1 MAKRRRYYTK
11 QYKYYFKR
19 CINIQNTLMKGM
31 IIKLESQEKNFFEEK
46 QKENKNTK
54 KKFNKKM
61 IIYIAI
67 FLVVVY
73 LIYTIYLLI
82 KQPTDIFTLE
92 EGTLYSEETDIGYVI
107 RDEVVIQGENYKNGM
122 EKIKSEGEK
131 VAVNEAVFRYYTK
144 NEESLKTKIAELDTK
159 IQEAMG
165 NETEIF
171 TSDMKSLET
180 QIDQKLLEIS
190 SINDTTKLEEYKK
203 EIDELITKKANIAG
217 DLSPQGSYLKELI
230 EERKNYENELNSGA
244 EYVNSSKS
252 GVVSYKVDG
261 LEEVLKPTE
270 ECFSTLTKE
279 YLENLDLK
287 TGKIVPTSEES
298 GKIIDN
304 TYCYIA
310 TISNTEEA
318 KNAEVGDKV
327 SVRLPSGSE
336 VSAQITYALQEDE
349 DRVLILK
356 IEKGVEELISYRKIS
371 FDLIWWSE
379 NGLKV
384 PNQAIVKEND
394 LAYVVR
400 NRAGYLNKLL
410 VKVKKEGEKYSIVE
424 PYDTEELKELGFS
437 NEEIISYKKIS
448 LYDEVILN
456 PDLTKVQN

>member
-1 MAKRRRYYTK
+1 
-11 QYKYYFKR
+11 
-19 CINIQNTLMKGM
+19 MKGM
-31 IIKLESQEKNFFEEK
+31 IIKLKQQEKEILEEK
-46 QKENKNTK
+46 QKEEKNTK
-54 KKFNKKM
+54 RKFNKKI

-67 FLVVVY
+67 FLVVIYV
-73 LIYTIYLLI
+73 IYTIYLLI

-107 RDEVVIQGENYKNGM
+107 RDEVVVQGENYKNGM

-144 NEESLKTKIAELDTK
+144 NEDSLKEKIAELDTK
-159 IQEAMG
+159 IQEAMA
-165 NETEIF
+165 NETGLPA
-171 TSDMKSLET
+171 SDMKSLET

-190 SINDTTKLEEYKK
+190 SVNDTTKLEEYKK
-203 EIDELITKKANIAG
+203 EINELITKKANIAG
-217 DLSPQGSYLKELI
+217 ELSPQGSYLKELI

-261 LEEVLKPTE
+261 LEDVLKPTE
-270 ECFSTLTKE
+270 ECFSALTKE

-310 TISNTEEA
+310 TISSTEQA
-318 KNAEVGDKV
+318 KNAEVGDNV
-327 SVRLPSGSE
+327 RVRLPSGLE
-336 VSAQITYALQEDE
+336 VSAEITYILQNED

-379 NGLKV
+379 TGLKV

-410 VKVKKEGEKYSIVE
+410 VKVKREGEKYSIVE

-437 NEEIISYKKIS
+437 NEEIISYKKIT
-448 LYDEVILN
+448 LYDEVIIN
-456 PDLTKVQN
+456 PDLTKVEE

>member
-1 MAKRRRYYTK
+1 
-11 QYKYYFKR
+11 
-19 CINIQNTLMKGM
+19 MKGM
-31 IIKLESQEKNFFEEK
+31 IIELKQQEKEFLEEK
-46 QKENKNTK
+46 QKEEQSTNRKRK
-54 KKFNKKM
+54 LNKKI

-67 FLVVVY
+67 FLVVIYV
-73 LIYTIYLLI
+73 IYTIYLLI

-107 RDEVVIQGENYKNGM
+107 RDEVVVQGENYKNGM
-122 EKIKSEGEK
+122 EKIKAEGEK

-144 NEESLKTKIAELDTK
+144 NEESLKEKIAELDTK
-159 IQEAMG
+159 IQEAMQ
-165 NETEIF
+165 NETE
-171 TSDMKSLET
+171 TENGLLQGDMVSLET

-190 SINDTTKLEEYKK
+190 TVNDTTKLEEYKK
-203 EIDELITKKANIAG
+203 EINELITKKANIAG
-217 DLSPQGSYLKELI
+217 ELSPQGSYLKELI

-261 LEEVLKPTE
+261 LEAVLKPTE

-318 KNAEVGDKV
+318 KNAEVGDTV
-327 SVRLPSGSE
+327 RVRLPSGSE
-336 VSAQITYALQEDE
+336 VSAEITYILQDDN

-356 IEKGVEELISYRKIS
+356 IEKGVEELIRYRKIS
-371 FDLIWWSE
+371 FDLVWWSE
-379 NGLKV
+379 TGLKV
-384 PNQAIVKEND
+384 PNPAIVKEND

-410 VKVKKEGEKYSIVE
+410 VKVKREGEKYSIVE
-424 PYDTEELKELGFS
+424 PYDTDELKELGFS
-437 NEEIISYKKIS
+437 NEEIISYRKIS
-448 LYDEVILN
+448 LYDEVIIN
-456 PDLTKVQN
+456 PDLTKVEE

>member
-1 MAKRRRYYTK
+1 
-11 QYKYYFKR
+11 
-19 CINIQNTLMKGM
+19 MKGM
-31 IIKLESQEKNFFEEK
+31 IIKLKQQEKEILEEK
-46 QKENKNTK
+46 QKEEKDTK
-54 KKFNKKM
+54 RNIKLNKKI

-67 FLVVVY
+67 FLVVIYV
-73 LIYTIYLLI
+73 IYTIYLLI

-107 RDEVVIQGENYKNGM
+107 RDEVVVQGENYKNGM

-144 NEESLKTKIAELDTK
+144 NEESLKEKIAELDTK
-159 IQEAMG
+159 IQEAMA
-165 NETEIF
+165 NEKELPA
-171 TSDMKSLET
+171 SDMKSLET
-180 QIDQKLLEIS
+180 QIDQKLLAIS

-203 EIDELITKKANIAG
+203 EINELITKKANIAG
-217 DLSPQGSYLKELI
+217 ELSPQGSYLKELI
-230 EERKNYENELNSGA
+230 EERKNYESELNSGA

-261 LEEVLKPTE
+261 LEDVLKPTE
-270 ECFSTLTKE
+270 ECFSALTKE

-310 TISNTEEA
+310 TISNTEQA
-318 KNAEVGDKV
+318 KNAEVGDRV
-327 SVRLPSGSE
+327 RVRLPSGSE
-336 VSAQITYALQEDE
+336 VSAEITYILQNED

-379 NGLKV
+379 TGLKV

-410 VKVKKEGEKYSIVE
+410 VKVKREGEKYSIVE

-437 NEEIISYKKIS
+437 NEEIISYKKVS
-448 LYDEVILN
+448 LYDEVIIN
-456 PDLTKVQN
+456 PDLTKVDD

>member
-1 MAKRRRYYTK
+1 MNLDERNDK
-11 QYKYYFKR
+11 
-19 CINIQNTLMKGM
+19 
-31 IIKLESQEKNFFEEK
+31 KLKSQEKENLEEK

-54 KKFNKKM
+54 TKMKFDKKV

-67 FLVVVY
+67 FLVVIY

-82 KQPTDIFTLE
+82 KQPTDVFTIE

-122 EKIKSEGEK
+122 EKIKAEGER

-144 NEESLKTKIAELDTK
+144 NEDSLKEKIAELDTK
-159 IQEAMG
+159 IQEAMQ
-165 NETEIF
+165 NQTQTENGLLKA
-171 TSDMKSLET
+171 DMISLET
-180 QIDQKLLEIS
+180 QIEQKLLEIS

-203 EIDELITKKANIAG
+203 EINELITKKANIAG
-217 DLSPQGSYLKELI
+217 ELSPQGSYLKELI

-261 LEEVLKPTE
+261 LEDVLKPTE
-270 ECFSTLTKE
+270 ECFATLTKE

-287 TGKIVPTSEES
+287 TGKIVPTNEES

-327 SVRLPSGSE
+327 KVRLPSASE
-336 VSAQITYALQEDE
+336 VSAEITYVLQEND

-437 NEEIISYKKIS
+437 NDEIISYRKIS

-456 PDLTKVQN
+456 PDLTKVEE

>member
-1 MAKRRRYYTK
+1 
-11 QYKYYFKR
+11 
-19 CINIQNTLMKGM
+19 MKGM
-31 IIKLESQEKNFFEEK
+31 IIKLKQQEKEILEEK
-46 QKENKNTK
+46 QQEEKNIERK
-54 KKFNKKM
+54 IKFNKKI

-67 FLVVVY
+67 FLVMIYV
-73 LIYTIYLLI
+73 IYTIYLLI

-92 EGTLYSEETDIGYVI
+92 EGTLYSQETDIGYVI
-107 RDEVVIQGENYKNGM
+107 RDEVVVQGENYKNGM

-144 NEESLKTKIAELDTK
+144 NEDSLKEKIAELDSK
-159 IQEAMG
+159 IQEAMVSG
-165 NETEIF
+165 TELP

-190 SINDTTKLEEYKK
+190 SVNDTTKLEEYKK
-203 EIDELITKKANIAG
+203 EINELITKKANIAG
-217 DLSPQGSYLKELI
+217 ELSPQGSYLKELI

-270 ECFSTLTKE
+270 ECFSSLTKE

-310 TISNTEEA
+310 TISHSEEA
-318 KNAEVGDKV
+318 KNAQVGDRV
-327 SVRLPSGSE
+327 RVRLPSGLE
-336 VSAQITYALQEDE
+336 VSAEITYILQENDE
-349 DRVLILK
+349 NVLILK

-371 FDLIWWSE
+371 FDLIWWRE
-379 NGLKV
+379 TGLKV

-410 VKVKKEGEKYSIVE
+410 VKVKREGTKYSIVE

-456 PDLTKVQN
+456 PDLTKARE

>member
-1 MAKRRRYYTK
+1 
-11 QYKYYFKR
+11 
-19 CINIQNTLMKGM
+19 MKGM
-31 IIKLESQEKNFFEEK
+31 RIKLKSQEKEMLEEIPREK
-46 QKENKNTK
+46 MKTKRK

-61 IIYIAI
+61 MIYCAI
-67 FLVVVY
+67 FLVVIY
-73 LIYTIYLLI
+73 LIYTIYLLM

-107 RDEVVIQGENYKNGM
+107 RDEIVVQGENYKNGM

-144 NEESLKTKIAELDTK
+144 NEETLKGKIAELDGK
-159 IQEAMG
+159 IQEAMA
-165 NETEIF
+165 NETELF
-171 TSDMKSLET
+171 TSDMKSIET

-190 SINDTTKLEEYKK
+190 RINDTTKLGEYKK
-203 EIDELITKKANIAG
+203 EINELITKKSNIAG
-217 DLSPQGSYLKELI
+217 ELSPQGSYLKELI

-244 EYVNSSKS
+244 EYVNSTKS

-261 LEEVLKPTE
+261 LEAVLKPTE

-279 YLENLDLK
+279 YLESLDLK

-310 TISNTEEA
+310 TITNTEEA
-318 KNAEVGDKV
+318 KNAIVGDKIR
-327 SVRLPSGSE
+327 VRLPSGSE
-336 VSAQITYALQEDE
+336 FPAEITYILQENDE
-349 DRVLILK
+349 ESVLILK

-379 NGLKV
+379 TGLKV

-424 PYDTEELKELGFS
+424 PYDTAELKELGFS

-448 LYDEVILN
+448 LYDEVIIN
-456 PDLTKVQN
+456 PDLTKVEK

>member
-1 MAKRRRYYTK
+1 
-11 QYKYYFKR
+11 
-19 CINIQNTLMKGM
+19 MKGM
-31 IIKLESQEKNFFEEK
+31 IIKLKQHEKEILEEK
-46 QKENKNTK
+46 QIKEKSTK
-54 KKFNKKM
+54 KKRKVNKRM

-67 FLVVVY
+67 FLVIIYV
-73 LIYTIYLLI
+73 IYTIYLLI

-107 RDEVVIQGENYKNGM
+107 RDELVIQGENYKNGM
-122 EKIKSEGEK
+122 EKIKAEGEK

-144 NEESLKTKIAELDTK
+144 NEDHLKEKIAELDTK
-159 IQEAMG
+159 IQEAMQ
-165 NETEIF
+165 NETE
-171 TSDMKSLET
+171 TENGLLKGDMVSLET
-180 QIDQKLLEIS
+180 QIDQKLLEIGN
-190 SINDTTKLEEYKK
+190 ITDTTKLEEYKK
-203 EIDELITKKANIAG
+203 EINELITKKANIAG

-310 TISNTEEA
+310 TISNTEES
-318 KNAEVGDKV
+318 KNAQVGDKIR
-327 SVRLPSGSE
+327 VRLPSGSE
-336 VSAQITYALQEDE
+336 VSAEITYILEENDN

-371 FDLIWWSE
+371 FALIWWSE
-379 NGLKV
+379 TGLKV

-410 VKVKKEGEKYSIVE
+410 VKVKREGEKYSIVE
-424 PYDTEELKELGFS
+424 PYDTDELKELGFS

-448 LYDEVILN
+448 LYDEVIIN
-456 PDLTKVQN
+456 PDLTKVEK

>member
-1 MAKRRRYYTK
+1 
-11 QYKYYFKR
+11 
-19 CINIQNTLMKGM
+19 MK
-31 IIKLESQEKNFFEEK
+31 LQENENLEKN
-46 QKENKNTK
+46 QKEQK
-54 KKFNKKM
+54 KSKRKMKFNKKIILYIM
-61 IIYIAI
+61 II
-67 FLVVVY
+67 LVVIY

-107 RDEVVIQGENYKNGM
+107 RDEVVVQGENYKNGM

-144 NEESLKTKIAELDTK
+144 NEESLKEKIADLDAK
-159 IQEAMG
+159 IQEAMS
-165 NETEIF
+165 NETGLL

-190 SINDTTKLEEYKK
+190 TMTDTTKLEEYKK
-203 EIDELITKKANIAG
+203 EINELITKKANIAG

-230 EERKNYENELNSGA
+230 QERKNYENELNSGA
-244 EYVNSSKS
+244 EYINSTKS

-261 LEEVLKPTE
+261 LEDVLKPTD
-270 ECFSTLTKE
+270 ECFSTLSKG

-287 TGKIVPTSEES
+287 TGKIIPTSDEC

-310 TISNTEEA
+310 TISNTDEA
-318 KNAEVGDKV
+318 KNATVGKKV
-327 SVRLPSGSE
+327 KVRLPSGSE
-336 VSAQITYALQEDE
+336 VSAEITYILQEDSG

-356 IEKGVEELISYRKIS
+356 INKGVEELINYRKIS

-400 NRAGYLNKLL
+400 NRAGYLSKIL

-424 PYDTEELKELGFS
+424 SYDTDELKELGFS

-456 PDLTKVQN
+456 PDLSKIE

>member
-1 MAKRRRYYTK
+1 MP
-11 QYKYYFKR
+11 
-19 CINIQNTLMKGM
+19 LMKGM
-31 IIKLESQEKNFFEEK
+31 IIKLKQQEKEILEEK
-46 QKENKNTK
+46 QQEEKNIERK
-54 KKFNKKM
+54 IKFNKKI

-67 FLVVVY
+67 FLVMIYV
-73 LIYTIYLLI
+73 IYTIYLLI

-92 EGTLYSEETDIGYVI
+92 EGTLYSQETDIGYVI
-107 RDEVVIQGENYKNGM
+107 RDEVVVQGENYKNGM

-144 NEESLKTKIAELDTK
+144 NEDSLKEKIAELDSK
-159 IQEAMG
+159 IQEAMVSG
-165 NETEIF
+165 TELP
-171 TSDMKSLET
+171 TSDMRSLET
-180 QIDQKLLEIS
+180 QIDKKLLEIS
-190 SINDTTKLEEYKK
+190 SVNDTTKLEEYKK
-203 EIDELITKKANIAG
+203 EINELITKKANIAG
-217 DLSPQGSYLKELI
+217 ELSPQGSYLKELI

-270 ECFSTLTKE
+270 ECFSSLTKE

-310 TISNTEEA
+310 TISHSEEA
-318 KNAEVGDKV
+318 KNAQVGDRV
-327 SVRLPSGSE
+327 RVRLPSGLE
-336 VSAQITYALQEDE
+336 VSAEITYILQENDE
-349 DRVLILK
+349 NVLILK

-379 NGLKV
+379 TGLKV

-410 VKVKKEGEKYSIVE
+410 VKVKREGEKYSIVE

-448 LYDEVILN
+448 LYDEVIIN
-456 PDLTKVQN
+456 PDLTKVEE

>member
-1 MAKRRRYYTK
+1 
-11 QYKYYFKR
+11 
-19 CINIQNTLMKGM
+19 MKGM
-31 IIKLESQEKNFFEEK
+31 IIKLKQQEKEILEEK
-46 QKENKNTK
+46 QKEEKNAK
-54 KKFNKKM
+54 RKIKFNKKI

-67 FLVVVY
+67 FLVVIYV
-73 LIYTIYLLI
+73 IYTIYLLI
-82 KQPTDIFTLE
+82 KQPTDIFTIE

-122 EKIKSEGEK
+122 EKIKSEGER

-144 NEESLKTKIAELDTK
+144 NEDSLKQKIAELDTK
-159 IQEAMG
+159 IQEAMQ
-165 NETEIF
+165 NQTQTENGLLKG
-171 TSDMKSLET
+171 DMISLET

-190 SINDTTKLEEYKK
+190 AINDTTKLEEYKK
-203 EIDELITKKANIAG
+203 EINELITKKANITG
-217 DLSPQGSYLKELI
+217 ELSPQGSYLKELI

-261 LEEVLKPTE
+261 LEDILKPTE

-287 TGKIVPTSEES
+287 TGKIVPMSEES

-318 KNAEVGDKV
+318 KNAEVGDKIK
-327 SVRLPSGSE
+327 VRLPSGSE
-336 VSAQITYALQEDE
+336 VSAEITYIFQEDN

-410 VKVKKEGEKYSIVE
+410 IKVKKEGEKYSIVE

-437 NEEIISYKKIS
+437 NEEIISYKKIT
-448 LYDEVILN
+448 LYDEVIIN
-456 PDLTKVQN
+456 PDLTKVED

>member
-1 MAKRRRYYTK
+1 M
-11 QYKYYFKR
+11 
-19 CINIQNTLMKGM
+19 
-31 IIKLESQEKNFFEEK
+31 EEEK
-46 QKENKNTK
+46 KEFLEKEQERK
-54 KKFNKKM
+54 KKKLNKKI
-61 IIYIAI
+61 IIYIVIGLIAI
-67 FLVVVY
+67 Y
-73 LIYTIYLLI
+73 LAYTIYLLI

-107 RDEVVIQGENYKNGM
+107 RDEVVVQGENYKNGM

-144 NEESLKTKIAELDTK
+144 NEESLKEKIAELDTK
-159 IQEAMG
+159 IQEAMQ
-165 NETEIF
+165 NETEIENGLLQG
-171 TSDMKSLET
+171 DMVSLET
-180 QIDQKLLEIS
+180 QIDKKLLEIS
-190 SINDTTKLEEYKK
+190 TVNDTTKLEEYKK
-203 EIDELITKKANIAG
+203 EINELITKKANIAG
-217 DLSPQGSYLKELI
+217 ELSPQGSYLKELI

-261 LEEVLKPTE
+261 LEAVLKPTE

-310 TISNTEEA
+310 TISNSEEA
-318 KNAEVGDKV
+318 KNAEVGDMV
-327 SVRLPSGSE
+327 RVRLPSGSE
-336 VSAQITYALQEDE
+336 VSAEITYILQDDN

-379 NGLKV
+379 TGLKV
-384 PNQAIVKEND
+384 PNPAIVKEND
-394 LAYVVR
+394 LSYVVR

-410 VKVKKEGEKYSIVE
+410 VKVKRKGEKYSIVE
-424 PYDTEELKELGFS
+424 PYDTDELKELGFS
-437 NEEIISYKKIS
+437 NEEIISYRKIS
-448 LYDEVILN
+448 LYDEVIIN
-456 PDLTKVQN
+456 PDLTKVEE

>member
-1 MAKRRRYYTK
+1 
-11 QYKYYFKR
+11 
-19 CINIQNTLMKGM
+19 MKGM
-31 IIKLESQEKNFFEEK
+31 IIELKQQEKEFLEEK
-46 QKENKNTK
+46 QKEEQSTNRKRK
-54 KKFNKKM
+54 LNKKI

-67 FLVVVY
+67 FLVVIYV
-73 LIYTIYLLI
+73 IYTIYLLI

-107 RDEVVIQGENYKNGM
+107 RDEVVVQGENYKNGM
-122 EKIKSEGEK
+122 EKIKAEGEK

-144 NEESLKTKIAELDTK
+144 NEESLKEKIAELDTK
-159 IQEAMG
+159 IQEAMQ
-165 NETEIF
+165 NETE
-171 TSDMKSLET
+171 TENGLLQGDMVSLET

-190 SINDTTKLEEYKK
+190 TVNDTTKLEEYKK
-203 EIDELITKKANIAG
+203 EINELITKKANIAG
-217 DLSPQGSYLKELI
+217 ELSPQGSYLKELI
-230 EERKNYENELNSGA
+230 EERKNYESELNSGA

-261 LEEVLKPTE
+261 LEAVLKPTE

-318 KNAEVGDKV
+318 KNAEVGDTV
-327 SVRLPSGSE
+327 RVRLPSGSE
-336 VSAQITYALQEDE
+336 VSAEITYILQDDN

-379 NGLKV
+379 TGLKV
-384 PNQAIVKEND
+384 PNPAIVKEND

-410 VKVKKEGEKYSIVE
+410 VKVKREGEKYSIVE
-424 PYDTEELKELGFS
+424 PYDTDELKELGFS
-437 NEEIISYKKIS
+437 NEEIISYRKIS
-448 LYDEVILN
+448 LYDEVIIN
-456 PDLTKVQN
+456 PDLTKVEE

>member
-1 MAKRRRYYTK
+1 
-11 QYKYYFKR
+11 
-19 CINIQNTLMKGM
+19 MKGM
-31 IIKLESQEKNFFEEK
+31 IIELKQQEKEILEEK
-46 QKENKNTK
+46 QKEEKSTNRKR
-54 KKFNKKM
+54 KFNKKI

-67 FLVVVY
+67 FLVVIYVV
-73 LIYTIYLLI
+73 YTIYLLI

-107 RDEVVIQGENYKNGM
+107 RDEVVVQGENYKNGM

-144 NEESLKTKIAELDTK
+144 NEESLKEKIAELDTK
-159 IQEAMG
+159 IQEAMA
-165 NETEIF
+165 NEKELPA
-171 TSDMKSLET
+171 SDMKSLET

-203 EIDELITKKANIAG
+203 EINELITKKANIAG
-217 DLSPQGSYLKELI
+217 ELSPQGSYLKELI
-230 EERKNYENELNSGA
+230 EERKNYESELNSGA

-261 LEEVLKPTE
+261 LEDVLKPTE
-270 ECFSTLTKE
+270 ECFSALTKE

-310 TISNTEEA
+310 TISNTEQA
-318 KNAEVGDKV
+318 KNAEVGDRV
-327 SVRLPSGSE
+327 RVRLPSGSE
-336 VSAQITYALQEDE
+336 VAAEITYILQNED

-379 NGLKV
+379 TGLKV

-410 VKVKKEGEKYSIVE
+410 VKVKREGEKYSIVE

-437 NEEIISYKKIS
+437 NEEIISYKKVS
-448 LYDEVILN
+448 LYDEVIIN
-456 PDLTKVQN
+456 PDLTKVDN

>member
-1 MAKRRRYYTK
+1 MN
-11 QYKYYFKR
+11 Q
-19 CINIQNTLMKGM
+19 
-31 IIKLESQEKNFFEEK
+31 QEKEILEEK
-46 QKENKNTK
+46 QREDKNTKTK
-54 KKFNKKM
+54 KKFNKKI

-67 FLVVVY
+67 ILVVIYVF
-73 LIYTIYLLI
+73 YTIYLLI
-82 KQPTDIFTLE
+82 KQPTDVFTLE

-144 NEESLKTKIAELDTK
+144 NEESLKEKIAELDTK
-159 IQEAMG
+159 IQEAMA
-165 NETEIF
+165 NETELF

-180 QIDQKLLEIS
+180 QIDQKLIEIS
-190 SINDTTKLEEYKK
+190 NISDTTKLEEYKK
-203 EIDELITKKANIAG
+203 EINELITKKANIAG

-244 EYVNSSKS
+244 EYINSSKS

-261 LEEVLKPTE
+261 LEDVLKPTE

-310 TISNTEEA
+310 TISHTEEA
-318 KNAEVGDKV
+318 QNAQVGDKIR
-327 SVRLPSGSE
+327 VRLPSGSE
-336 VSAQITYALQEDE
+336 VSAEITYILQNDD

-379 NGLKV
+379 TGLKV

-400 NRAGYLNKLL
+400 NRAGYLSKLL
-410 VKVKKEGEKYSIVE
+410 VKVKREGEKYSIVE

-437 NEEIISYKKIS
+437 NEEIISYKKVS
-448 LYDEVILN
+448 LYDEVIIN
-456 PDLTKVQN
+456 PDLTKVEE

>member
-1 MAKRRRYYTK
+1 MEGQKN
-11 QYKYYFKR
+11 Q
-19 CINIQNTLMKGM
+19 
-31 IIKLESQEKNFFEEK
+31 KLEKEKKE
-46 QKENKNTK
+46 QKKSKETVR
-54 KKFNKKM
+54 FHKKM
-61 IIYIAI
+61 FIYIAI
-67 FLVVVY
+67 ALVVIY

-107 RDEVVIQGENYKNGM
+107 RDEIVIQGENYKNGM

-144 NEESLKTKIAELDTK
+144 NEESLKEKIAELDTK
-159 IQEAMG
+159 IQEAMA
-165 NETEIF
+165 NETELF

-180 QIDQKLLEIS
+180 QIEQKLSEIS
-190 SINDTTKLEEYKK
+190 NIRDTTKLKEYKK

-217 DLSPQGSYLKELI
+217 ELSPQGSYLKQLI

-244 EYVNSSKS
+244 EYINSSKS

-261 LEEVLKPTE
+261 LEDVLKPTE
-270 ECFSTLTKE
+270 ECFSTLSKE

-287 TGKIVPTSEES
+287 TGKIVPTSDEC

-304 TYCYIA
+304 TSCYIA
-310 TISNTEEA
+310 TVTSTEEA
-318 KNAEVGDKV
+318 KNAKVGDMVKI
-327 SVRLPSGSE
+327 RLPSGSE
-336 VSAQITYALQEDE
+336 VSAEITYTMQEDNN

-394 LAYVVR
+394 FAYVVR
-400 NRAGYLNKLL
+400 NRAGYLSKIL

-456 PDLTKVQN
+456 PDLTKVED

>member
-1 MAKRRRYYTK
+1 
-11 QYKYYFKR
+11 
-19 CINIQNTLMKGM
+19 MKGM
-31 IIKLESQEKNFFEEK
+31 IIKLKQQEKEILEEK
-46 QKENKNTK
+46 QKEEKNTK
-54 KKFNKKM
+54 RKFNKKI

-67 FLVVVY
+67 FLVVIYV
-73 LIYTIYLLI
+73 IYTIYLLI

-107 RDEVVIQGENYKNGM
+107 RDEVVVQGENYKNGM

-144 NEESLKTKIAELDTK
+144 NEDSLKEKIAELDTK
-159 IQEAMG
+159 IQEAMA
-165 NETEIF
+165 NETGLPA
-171 TSDMKSLET
+171 SDMKSLET

-190 SINDTTKLEEYKK
+190 TVNDTTKLEEYKK
-203 EIDELITKKANIAG
+203 EINELITKKANIAG
-217 DLSPQGSYLKELI
+217 ELSPQGSYLKELI

-261 LEEVLKPTE
+261 LEDVLKPTE
-270 ECFSTLTKE
+270 ECFSALTKE

-310 TISNTEEA
+310 TISSTEQA
-318 KNAEVGDKV
+318 KNAEVGDNV
-327 SVRLPSGSE
+327 RVRLPSGSE
-336 VSAQITYALQEDE
+336 VSAEITYILQNED

-379 NGLKV
+379 TGLKV

-410 VKVKKEGEKYSIVE
+410 VKVKREGEKYSIVE

-437 NEEIISYKKIS
+437 NEEIISYKKIT
-448 LYDEVILN
+448 LYDEVIIN
-456 PDLTKVQN
+456 PDLTKVEE

>member
-1 MAKRRRYYTK
+1 
-11 QYKYYFKR
+11 
-19 CINIQNTLMKGM
+19 MKP
-31 IIKLESQEKNFFEEK
+31 QEKENLEEK

-54 KKFNKKM
+54 PKMKFDKKV

-67 FLVVVY
+67 FLVVIY

-82 KQPTDIFTLE
+82 KQPTDVFTIE

-122 EKIKSEGEK
+122 EKIKAEGER

-144 NEESLKTKIAELDTK
+144 NEDSLKEKIAELDTK
-159 IQEAMG
+159 IQEAMQ
-165 NETEIF
+165 NQTQTENGLLKA
-171 TSDMKSLET
+171 DMISLET
-180 QIDQKLLEIS
+180 QIEQKLLEIS

-203 EIDELITKKANIAG
+203 EINELITKKANIAG
-217 DLSPQGSYLKELI
+217 ELSPQGSYLKELI

-261 LEEVLKPTE
+261 LEDVLKPTE
-270 ECFSTLTKE
+270 ECFATLTKE

-287 TGKIVPTSEES
+287 TGKIVPTNEES

-327 SVRLPSGSE
+327 KVRLPSGSE
-336 VSAQITYALQEDE
+336 VSAEITYVLQEND

-394 LAYVVR
+394 LTYVVR

-437 NEEIISYKKIS
+437 NDEIISYRKIS

-456 PDLTKVQN
+456 PDLTNVEE

>member
-1 MAKRRRYYTK
+1 
-11 QYKYYFKR
+11 
-19 CINIQNTLMKGM
+19 MKGM
-31 IIKLESQEKNFFEEK
+31 IIKLKQHEQENLKEKQIEEK
-46 QKENKNTK
+46 SN
-54 KKFNKKM
+54 NKKVNKK
-61 IIYIAI
+61 IIMYIAF
-67 FLVVVY
+67 FLIMIY
-73 LIYTIYLLI
+73 AIYTIYLLI

-92 EGTLYSEETDIGYVI
+92 EGTLYSEETDIGFVI

-122 EKIKSEGEK
+122 EKIKAEGEK

-144 NEESLKTKIAELDTK
+144 NEDSLKEKISQLDTK
-159 IQEAMG
+159 IQEAMQ
-165 NETEIF
+165 NQTQTENGLMKG
-171 TSDMKSLET
+171 DMISLET

-190 SINDTTKLEEYKK
+190 NINDTTKLEEYKK
-203 EIDELITKKANIAG
+203 EINELITKKANIAG

-244 EYVNSSKS
+244 EYVNSNKS

-261 LEEVLKPTE
+261 LEEILKPTE

-279 YLENLDLK
+279 YLENLNLK
-287 TGKIVPTSEES
+287 TGKIVPMSEES

-310 TISNTEEA
+310 TISHTEEA
-318 KNAEVGDKV
+318 KNAEVGDKIR
-327 SVRLPSGSE
+327 VRLPSGNE
-336 VSAQITYALQEDE
+336 VSAEITYILQEDNE
-349 DRVLILK
+349 RVIILK
-356 IEKGVEELISYRKIS
+356 IEKGVEELVSYRKIS

-400 NRAGYLNKLL
+400 NRAGYLHKLL

-424 PYDTEELKELGFS
+424 PYDAEELKGLGFS

-448 LYDEVILN
+448 LYDEVILY
-456 PDLTKVQN
+456 PDLTKVDD

>member
-1 MAKRRRYYTK
+1 MK
-11 QYKYYFKR
+11 Q
-19 CINIQNTLMKGM
+19 
-31 IIKLESQEKNFFEEK
+31 QENLEEK
-46 QKENKNTK
+46 QKEEKNTNRK
-54 KKFNKKM
+54 NKFNKKIIIYITIFLM
-61 IIYIAI
+61 IIYV
-67 FLVVVY
+67 F
-73 LIYTIYLLI
+73 YTIYLLV

-92 EGTLYSEETDIGYVI
+92 EGTLYLEETDIGYVI
-107 RDEVVIQGENYKNGM
+107 RDEVVVQGENYKNGM
-122 EKIKSEGEK
+122 EKIKAEGEK

-144 NEESLKTKIAELDTK
+144 NEETLKEKIAELDTK
-159 IQEAMG
+159 IQEAMA
-165 NETEIF
+165 NETGLF

-203 EIDELITKKANIAG
+203 EINEMITKKANIAG
-217 DLSPQGSYLKELI
+217 ELSPQGSYLKELI

-244 EYVNSSKS
+244 EYVNSTKS

-261 LEEVLKPTE
+261 LENVLKPTE
-270 ECFSTLTKE
+270 ECFSTLTKK

-310 TISNTEEA
+310 TVSSTEEA
-318 KNAEVGDKV
+318 KNAKVGD
-327 SVRLPSGSE
+327 SVRARLPSGSE
-336 VSAQITYALQEDE
+336 VSGEIKYILQDE
-349 DRVLILK
+349 NDDDRVLILK

-379 NGLKV
+379 TGLKV

-410 VKVKKEGEKYSIVE
+410 VKVKREGEKYSIVE

-437 NEEIISYKKIS
+437 NEEIIEYRKIS
-448 LYDEVILN
+448 LYDEVIIN
-456 PDLTKVQN
+456 PDLTKIE

>member
-1 MAKRRRYYTK
+1 
-11 QYKYYFKR
+11 
-19 CINIQNTLMKGM
+19 MKP
-31 IIKLESQEKNFFEEK
+31 QEKENLEEK

-54 KKFNKKM
+54 PKMKFDKKV

-67 FLVVVY
+67 FLVVIY

-82 KQPTDIFTLE
+82 KQPTDVFTIE

-122 EKIKSEGEK
+122 EKIKAEGER

-144 NEESLKTKIAELDTK
+144 NEDSLKEKIAELDTK
-159 IQEAMG
+159 IQEAMQ
-165 NETEIF
+165 NQTQTENGLLKA
-171 TSDMKSLET
+171 DMISLET
-180 QIDQKLLEIS
+180 QIEQKLLEIS

-203 EIDELITKKANIAG
+203 EINELITKKANIAG
-217 DLSPQGSYLKELI
+217 ELSPQGSYLKELI

-261 LEEVLKPTE
+261 LEDVLKPTE
-270 ECFSTLTKE
+270 ECFATLTKE

-287 TGKIVPTSEES
+287 TGKIVPTNEES

-327 SVRLPSGSE
+327 KVRLPSASE
-336 VSAQITYALQEDE
+336 VSAEITYVLQEND

-424 PYDTEELKELGFS
+424 PYDTEELKELEFS
-437 NEEIISYKKIS
+437 NDEIISYRKIS

-456 PDLTKVQN
+456 PDLTKVEE

>member
-1 MAKRRRYYTK
+1 
-11 QYKYYFKR
+11 
-19 CINIQNTLMKGM
+19 MKGM
-31 IIKLESQEKNFFEEK
+31 IIKLKQQEKEILEEK
-46 QKENKNTK
+46 QKEEKNTK
-54 KKFNKKM
+54 RKFNKKI

-67 FLVVVY
+67 FLVVIYV
-73 LIYTIYLLI
+73 IYTIYLLI

-107 RDEVVIQGENYKNGM
+107 RDEVVVQGENYKNGM

-144 NEESLKTKIAELDTK
+144 NEDSLKEKIAELDTK
-159 IQEAMG
+159 IQEAMA
-165 NETEIF
+165 NETGLPA
-171 TSDMKSLET
+171 SDMKSLET

-190 SINDTTKLEEYKK
+190 SVNDTTKLEEYKK
-203 EIDELITKKANIAG
+203 EINELITKKANIAG
-217 DLSPQGSYLKELI
+217 ELSPQGSYLKELI

-261 LEEVLKPTE
+261 LEDVLKPTE
-270 ECFSTLTKE
+270 ECFSALTKE

-310 TISNTEEA
+310 TISSTEQA
-318 KNAEVGDKV
+318 KNAEVGDNV
-327 SVRLPSGSE
+327 RVRLPSGSE
-336 VSAQITYALQEDE
+336 VSAEITYILQNED

-379 NGLKV
+379 TGLKV

-410 VKVKKEGEKYSIVE
+410 VKVKREGEKYSIVE

-437 NEEIISYKKIS
+437 NEEIISYKKIT
-448 LYDEVILN
+448 LYDEVIIN
-456 PDLTKVQN
+456 PDLTKVEE

>member
-1 MAKRRRYYTK
+1 MKLK
-11 QYKYYFKR
+11 Q
-19 CINIQNTLMKGM
+19 
-31 IIKLESQEKNFFEEK
+31 QEKEILEEK
-46 QKENKNTK
+46 QGEEKDIKAK
-54 KKFNKKM
+54 KKFNRK
-61 IIYIAI
+61 IIVYIAI
-67 FLVVVY
+67 FLVILYV
-73 LIYTIYLLI
+73 IYTIYLLI
-82 KQPTDIFTLE
+82 KQPTDVFTLE

-107 RDEVVIQGENYKNGM
+107 RDEIVVQGENYKNGM

-144 NEESLKTKIAELDTK
+144 NEESLKEKIAELDTK
-159 IQEAMG
+159 IQEAMA
-165 NETEIF
+165 NETDLF

-190 SINDTTKLEEYKK
+190 SINDTTKLEEYRK
-203 EIDELITKKANIAG
+203 EISELVTKKANIAG

-244 EYVNSSKS
+244 EYINSSKS

-261 LEEVLKPTE
+261 LEDVLKPTE

-279 YLENLDLK
+279 YLEKLDLK

-318 KNAEVGDKV
+318 KNAEVGDKLR
-327 SVRLPSGSE
+327 VRLPSGTE
-336 VSAQITYALQEDE
+336 VSAEITYILQNDE

-356 IEKGVEELISYRKIS
+356 IQKGVEELISYRKIS

-379 NGLKV
+379 TGLKV

-410 VKVKKEGEKYSIVE
+410 VKVKREGEKYSIVE
-424 PYDTEELKELGFS
+424 PYDTEELKELGFL

-448 LYDEVILN
+448 LYDEVIIN
-456 PDLTKVQN
+456 PDLTKVEE